1 MKIIGKRR
9 SGKTTFLFGFLLS
22 LVNNS
27 IIKDT
32 DIWIFCPTFNC
43 QSQWSDTIFKP
54 ENIDHLRID
63 EQSHDKLLVFDDM
76 QTDLKHN
83 NILTEMFT
91 KERYYGIGIIQ

>member
-1 MKIIGKRR
+1 MKIIGKRE
-9 SGKTTFLFGFLLS
+9 SGKAIFLLGFLLS

-63 EQSHDKLLVFDDM
+63 KESQNKRLVFNHM
-76 QTDLKHN
+76 QTELPN
-83 NILTEMFT
+83 S
-91 KERYYGIGIIQ
+91 IIT